1 MLRWEEENKGVWFGY
16 DKKDEHRY
24 TVAKDENGW
33 YFEFLRDM
41 DGFDGYDTC
50 EEAKADAEAD
60 WKYHEDIK
68 DTEEEKGFSYEEAME
83 ILGDLLYEERKEEGL
98 F

>member
-41 DGFDGYDTC
+41 DGYDTC

-60 WKYHEDIK
+60 WKYHENIK

>member
-16 DKKDEHRY
+16 DKNDEHRY

-33 YFEFLRDM
+33 YFEFLRDT

-60 WKYHEDIK
+60 WRYHESTE

-83 ILGDLLYEERKEEGL
+83 VLGDMLYDERKEEGL